1 MEEQSD
7 EGSINTR
14 RPSTKG
20 QFSRHIQTLIKQLGF
35 LKCKHMIHNLIV
47 TTSHGCKGIPID
59 RTHQSGIVGYQRNVL
74 RDVLIHS
81 LLVTVITVLFPSLC
95 VYFTGQRN
103 NLNMQYTQSHAWG
116 FVQENHH
123 HQQQQQQN
131 HQLRPLTNCYM
142 PSPKFMSPPPYTG
155 YLQEHQQFQKNRN
168 TPTQLLPQ
176 QNYHP
181 APRQSP
187 FTANLNGTG
196 NEVQENMGINYV
208 YSNSGKTF
216 QYGVMPTSTAG
227 RGFTQQSTRQHQ
239 QYTSSTT
246 NILTT
251 TMNR

>member
-1 MEEQSD
+1 MQ
-7 EGSINTR
+7 G
-14 RPSTKG
+14 
-20 QFSRHIQTLIKQLGF
+20 
-35 LKCKHMIHNLIV
+35 
-47 TTSHGCKGIPID
+47 D
-59 RTHQSGIVGYQRNVL
+59 RNRSHQSGIVGYQRNVL

-81 LLVTVITVLFPSLC
+81 LLVIVITVPFRSVH

-123 HQQQQQQN
+123 QQQQQQQQN
-131 HQLRPLTNCYM
+131 HQLRPLTSCYK
-142 PSPKFMSPPPYTG
+142 PSPKFMSPPPYME
-155 YLQEHQQFQKNRN
+155 YLQEHQQSQKNRN

-181 APRQSP
+181 APHQSP
-187 FTANLNGTG
+187 FPTNLNGTG
-196 NEVQENMGINYV
+196 NEVQETENMGINYV

-216 QYGVMPTSTAG
+216 QYGVMPTSTSG
-227 RGFTQQSTRQHQ
+227 NNSRGFTQQRNRQHQ